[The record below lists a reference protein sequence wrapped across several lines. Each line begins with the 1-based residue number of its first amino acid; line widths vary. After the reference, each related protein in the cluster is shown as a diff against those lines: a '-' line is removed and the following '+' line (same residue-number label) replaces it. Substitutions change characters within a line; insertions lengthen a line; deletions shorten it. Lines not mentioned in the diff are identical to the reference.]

1 MELDRIATLTTAGLA
16 ACLVLFGVL
25 ALASSGDG
33 LAASVPDAVVAFTVG
48 AVPLLLLW
56 GLSVLPGVDGVLSS
70 LPVLTLLP
78 LLLALGVVGRAV
90 VTRSPTDAVL
100 AAFATPCLLVTG
112 WSLYSYYVATPG
124 VYFGG
129 VLSLFAGA
137 LLAALVLADSVTRVR
152 LPTS

>member
-1 MELDRIATLTTAGLA
+1 MELDRAATLTTAGLA
-16 ACLVLFGVL
+16 ACLVLFVVL

-33 LAASVPDAVVAFTVG
+33 LAASVPDAVVAFNVG

-56 GLSVLPGVDGVLSS
+56 GLGQVPGVEGVLSS

-78 LLLALGVVGRAV
+78 LLLALGVVCRAV

-112 WSLYSYYVATPG
+112 WSLFTFYVASPG
-124 VYFGG
+124 VYWGG
-129 VLSLFAGA
+129 VFSLFAGA
-137 LLAALVLADSVTRVR
+137 VLAALVLADSVTRVQ
-152 LPTS
+152 LATS